1 MSIRT
6 PASRRPTDRLA
17 RQAVNDSGSA
27 AAVVVGGAI
36 NAVSIA
42 RSLAPDGIEVIALG
56 TTAVDPVRCSRHCHR
71 YVRIR
76 CPADGLQAAW
86 LAWLRE
92 NAEGLRGAVLLPAE
106 DEALELIAHNRAEL
120 VDLGYNPFEADDQ
133 ALLAMLD
140 KGQTARIARRAG
152 IPQPHS
158 VVIRDDESLEQAIA
172 ELDFPFALKP
182 LHSHVL
188 ARFKGWGKLVIADD
202 SQRLDELMSELRARG
217 VDVLATELIPGADD
231 QLVSYYSYIDEHG
244 KPLVHFCKQQ
254 FRANPP
260 QFGLAAY
267 HRSFWDPEVAVA
279 GLRFFAAAG
288 VRGLVNVQFKR
299 DARDGRLML
308 IECNHRFTA
317 ANELVRL
324 AGINLAR
331 LTYDRALGR
340 STPAMG
346 PARND
351 TRLWDPVH
359 DTRSMLQLRASGDIT
374 VWRWMRSLLHR
385 QHMPLLSVDDP
396 GPATSYLSSAMRY
409 LRDRRRG

>member
-1 MSIRT
+1 MSSPTR
-6 PASRRPTDRLA
+6 ASRRPTDRPA
-17 RQAVNDSGSA
+17 HQAVKDTGSP
-27 AAVVVGGAI
+27 AAVIIGGLV

-56 TTAVDPVRCSRHCHR
+56 TTDVDAVRCSRHCHR

-76 CPADGLQAAW
+76 CPTDGLQAAW

-92 NAEGLRGAVLLPAE
+92 NAEALRGAVLLPAE
-106 DEALELIAHNRAEL
+106 DQALELIAHNRAQL
-120 VDLGYNPFEADDQ
+120 VGLGYNPFEADDQ

-140 KGQTARIARRAG
+140 KGQTAQIARRAG
-152 IPQPHS
+152 IPQPHT
-158 VVIRDDESLEQAIA
+158 VVIRDDESLERAVA

-188 ARFKGWGKLVIADD
+188 ARLKGWGKLVIADD
-202 SQRLDELMSELRARG
+202 SQRLDELMSELRAHG

-260 QFGLAAY
+260 QFGLATY
-267 HRSFWDPEVAVA
+267 HRSFWDPEVADA

-317 ANELVRL
+317 ANELVRV

-340 STPAMG
+340 PTPAMG

-374 VWRWMRSLLHR
+374 VWRWMGSLLHR

-396 GPATSYLSSAMRY
+396 GPATNYLSSAMHF
-409 LRDRRRG
+409 LRDLRGG